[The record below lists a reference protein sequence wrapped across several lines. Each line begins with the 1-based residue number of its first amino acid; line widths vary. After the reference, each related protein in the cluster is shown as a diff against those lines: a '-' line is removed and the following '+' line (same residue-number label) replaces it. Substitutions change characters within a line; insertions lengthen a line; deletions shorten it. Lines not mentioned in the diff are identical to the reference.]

1 MNRISGILFQESTSQ
16 LQAFTSLQSKSG
28 NAFKKMSPHRNVY
41 FHADD
46 SSQYATTAQTNGT
59 SKGGRHLIWVG
70 TIHNREEIVHSLS
83 QFGVFSDP
91 DTSDAQLALHL
102 YNCVGH
108 EVSSHIIGYYAFAV
122 WDEVTHRLF
131 LSRDAL
137 GAERLYYFHTSNLFC
152 WGTEIRQVCYLA
164 GIEPA
169 LNEEWIAEALT
180 WSWAGCL
187 SHTKDSPIQEVL
199 SVPPGYHLKLKR
211 IGNGATPQLTRWWE
225 WGKYHG
231 DNSAKD
237 ETLIEEFRDL
247 LTSSVKGCLGT
258 DSRVIADLSGGLDS
272 SSVVSLACHLAEEGK
287 TPVHLSDVISYYDP
301 NRPWFNDT
309 QYQESVVK
317 RYGVKQHKFSMDGL
331 WWFQGIRDQD
341 TYFDYPNPLLMCLNI
356 VSSPRKFAAEQG
368 FNVSLT
374 GAGGDN
380 IMPNTW
386 VYLFDYI
393 RLGKFLSGWKDII
406 ALSGAISRPFW
417 KVISENILSPVKHWH
432 SLWEPKIPEWIDQGF
447 LQRTHLKDRFN
458 DRIRDLRS
466 DFLSS
471 QRDTL
476 TILFGSDRPFTA
488 GKYIT
493 APMGLDFRHPFM
505 DRKLINFALQLPPH
519 LKRQPGQL
527 KYILRQAMTGILPD
541 TVRLRQGRN
550 NFSDFVRK
558 GVTNESAFFDEVRR
572 NPAIAQLGFVNLKQW
587 QEGLTKYR
595 LGLVGR
601 WNFVRPSTYMDSPMS
616 IEVWLRTCLPQF
628 HKAYEGI
635 ERNT

>member
-1 MNRISGILFQESTSQ
+1 MNRISGICFREPTSQ
-16 LQAFTSLQSKSG
+16 LQAFTSLQSQSG
-28 NAFKKMSPHRNVY
+28 NVFKKISTHQNVY
-41 FHADD
+41 FHTDD
-46 SSQYATTAQTNGT
+46 KSQYATTTQTDDT
-59 SKGGRHLIWVG
+59 SRSKRLLIWAG
-70 TIHNREEIVHSLS
+70 TLHNREEIVHALS
-83 QFGVFSDP
+83 QFGIFADP
-91 DTSDAQLALHL
+91 DASDAQLALHL

-108 EVSSHIIGYYAFAV
+108 EVSSHLIGYYAFAV
-122 WDEVTHRLF
+122 WDEATQRLF

-169 LNEEWIAEALT
+169 LNEEWMAEALT

-187 SHTKDSPIQEVL
+187 SHTKDSPVQEVL
-199 SVPPGYHLKLKR
+199 SVPPGHHLKIKR
-211 IGNGATPQLTRWWE
+211 VGSGTTPQLTRWWE

-231 DNSAKD
+231 DNSPKD

-301 NRPWFNDT
+301 NRAWFNDT

-317 RYGVKQHKFSMDGL
+317 RYGVKQHKFPMDGL

-356 VSSPRKFAAEQG
+356 VRAPKKFAAQQG

-386 VYLFDYI
+386 VYLFDYV
-393 RLGKFLSGWKDII
+393 RFGKFLSGWKDIV
-406 ALSGAISRPFW
+406 ALSAGTSSPLA
-417 KVISENILSPVKHWH
+417 KVISDNILSPIKHWH
-432 SLWEPKIPEWIDQGF
+432 ALWEPEIPEWVDRDF

-458 DRIRDLRS
+458 DRIRDLRT
-466 DFLSS
+466 DLLSS

-493 APMGLDFRHPFM
+493 APMGIDFRHPFM

-558 GVTNESAFFDEVRR
+558 GVTNESDFFDEVRR
-572 NPAIAQLGFVNLKQW
+572 NPAIAQLGFVNPKLW
-587 QEGLTKYR
+587 QEGLTRYR

-628 HKAYEGI
+628 HKAYEGT
-635 ERNT
+635 ERDT